1 MKRPFRLW
9 GISLLAEFL
18 CLVAYAGFIG
28 VPAAAFCVN
37 LLLSASMSMIFLNSY
52 RTGLEPKTAYLFA
65 AFRKDRILRVLGG
78 MAWMQLWIFLWSL
91 IPIVGIVFGVIRAYE
106 YAFVPYILMT
116 REDVKPTDAI
126 KISKQETMGYKGK
139 MFGADMLLGAV
150 YLGAFLV
157 FTLLGEIP
165 YLGVLFRILWYVAIA
180 YGLQR
185 SPLFSGIMQAAFYV
199 EIQNRRAAGSWHP
212 AAPARP
218 DWPTPPVQPVQP
230 SAPVQPERL
239 PSAPQPVQSA
249 APEQPVCPVP
259 PVVQPSF
266 TEAVTQPASQGA
278 PVVFSPEPEPQQP
291 PEEPV
296 QTQPSDL
303 RCPRCGAAVKI
314 PGAMFCTIYGRAAE
328 MSIVLFILALAAA
341 FIGTIFAFRAISRIH
356 SGESYTYEAAACAV
370 CVTLIVLAL
379 MLR

>member
-1 MKRPFRLW
+1 MVNTIYQKSFAALMKRPFRLW
-9 GISLLAEFL
+9 GISLLGALL
-18 CLVAYAGFIG
+18 CWLAGIG
-28 VPAAAFCVN
+28 FAGILAVGFVIAWAIDVSLA
-37 LLLSASMSMIFLNSY
+37 MIFLHTY
-52 RTGLEPKTAYLFA
+52 QTGEEPHTADLFQT
-65 AFRKDRILRVLGG
+65 FRKDRFLRVAGG
-78 MAWMQLWIFLWSL
+78 MAWMSLWIFLWSL
-91 IPIVGIVFGVIRAYE
+91 IPVVGIVFGVIRMYE
-106 YAFVPYILMT
+106 YRFVPYILMT
-116 REDVKPTDAI
+116 RDDVKPTDAI

-139 MFGADMLLGAV
+139 MFGADILLGAV

-157 FTLLGEIP
+157 FALLGEIP
-165 YLGVLFRILWYVAIA
+165 YLGVLFRILWVLIAIA
-180 YGLQR
+180 YGLLA
-185 SPLFSGIMQAAFYV
+185 PLFSGIMQAAFYV

-230 SAPVQPERL
+230 SAPVQPER
-239 PSAPQPVQSA
+239 PIPPTQPVQSA
-249 APEQPVCPVP
+249 APEQPVCPVS

-314 PGAMFCTIYGRAAE
+314 PGAMFCTIC
-328 MSIVLFILALAAA
+328 
-341 FIGTIFAFRAISRIH
+341 
-356 SGESYTYEAAACAV
+356 GER
-370 CVTLIVLAL
+370 LK
-379 MLR
+379 